1 MAKTLSIPSTRE
13 VEVGAIVD
21 IIDANFEQRLIV
33 TECAL
38 GKSVDPYVRQCVAL
52 AAASDCDV
60 VMLHNGRR
68 LIAHGTDDPVSLL
81 DSLAA
86 LRMR

>member
-1 MAKTLSIPSTRE
+1 MAKTLSIPSTRAI
-13 VEVGAIVD
+13 EVGATVD
-21 IIDANFEQRLIV
+21 IIDANFEQHLIV

-38 GKSVDPYVRQCVAL
+38 GKPIDSYVRECVAL
-52 AAASDCDV
+52 AVESDCDV

-68 LIAHGTDDPVSLL
+68 LIAHATDDPVSLL
-81 DSLAA
+81 DSLVA